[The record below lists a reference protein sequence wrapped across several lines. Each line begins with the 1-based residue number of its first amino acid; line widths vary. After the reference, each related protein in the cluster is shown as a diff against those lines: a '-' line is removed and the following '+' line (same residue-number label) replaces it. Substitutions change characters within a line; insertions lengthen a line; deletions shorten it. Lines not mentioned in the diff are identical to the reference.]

1 MQVTLQFYLRLGGRG
16 WEEEV
21 ENREGTRGDIK
32 DKCSLGFCMGQNC
45 QSVFHAGLEGYSAV
59 GDRFL

>member
-1 MQVTLQFYLRLGGRG
+1 MRVTLQFYLRLGGRG

-32 DKCSLGFCMGQNC
+32 DKCSLGFCMGQNS
-45 QSVFHAGLEGYSAV
+45 QSVFYSAV

>member
-1 MQVTLQFYLRLGGRG
+1 MQVTLQFYLRLGDRG